1 MRILAVA
8 FVGLIAAVA
17 YLARRVFGIVSVESW
32 PPPADAVG
40 AADAEAAV
48 ARFAGGPTDVGV
60 PYAWSTAATV
70 DPWPDGKEFFPR
82 IFDDVRAATSSVH
95 LLMFGWR
102 EGEIGTAF
110 ADLLVEKLAA
120 GVEVRAIVDAQ
131 GSRAN
136 GPARAMFD
144 RLRDAGAEIA
154 VNDLR
159 RGRDGLGRV
168 DHRKL
173 YVVDGVLAWIG
184 GAGLEDHFENGEFHD
199 VMVRVT
205 GDVVRQA
212 QALFLTSFRGHG
224 FELPDELAR
233 FFPAQPE
240 PGALPA
246 ALLQVVPTGFQS
258 ATQALREAIDGATT
272 RLDVMNPYVTD
283 GDVLARLEAAA
294 RRGVRVRIVVS
305 ETSNNGQATAAF
317 KHHYRALLAAGV
329 EIFEYPGAVV
339 HAKVLVADD
348 AVLFGT
354 VNLDAWALY
363 RNYEVAL
370 LVRGAAAVERFE
382 ERLFEPDIARSA
394 QGVLDGSLGARL
406 RFRVADRLAY
416 FI

>member
-1 MRILAVA
+1 MRILAAV
-8 FVGLIAAVA
+8 FVLLVLAVVHT
-17 YLARRVFGIVSVESW
+17 ARRVFRIVTKESW
-32 PPPADAVG
+32 PPPPDAITAD
-40 AADAEAAV
+40 DAQSAV

-70 DPWPDGKEFFPR
+70 EPWPEGKEFFPR
-82 IFDDVRAATSSVH
+82 IFDDVRGARASVH
-95 LLMFGWR
+95 VLMFGWR
-102 EGEIGTAF
+102 EGEVGTAF
-110 ADLLVEKLAA
+110 ADLLIEKLEE

-136 GPARAMFD
+136 GPARPLFD
-144 RLRDAGAEIA
+144 RLRDAGAEIV

-159 RGRDGLGRV
+159 RPADGLGRV

-173 YVVDGVLAWIG
+173 YVVDGVVAWTG
-184 GAGLEDHFENGEFHD
+184 GAGLEDHFENGKFHD

-205 GDVVRQA
+205 GDVVRQL

-224 FELPDELAR
+224 RELPEDLAPY
-233 FFPAQPE
+233 FPAQPD
-240 PGALPA
+240 PGTLPV

-258 ATQALREAIDGATT
+258 ATQAICRTIDEAAT

-283 GDVLARLEAAA
+283 GDVLARVLAAA
-294 RRGVRVRIVVS
+294 ERGVRVRIVVS
-305 ETSNNGQATAAF
+305 ERSNNGQATAAF

-370 LVRGAAAVERFE
+370 LVRDAATVARFE
-382 ERLFEPDIARSA
+382 ERLFEPDVARSSR
-394 QGVLDGSLGARL
+394 GVHDRALRARL
-406 RFRVADRLAY
+406 RSRAADRIAY

>member
-1 MRILAVA
+1 MRILAGAVVA
-8 FVGLIAAVA
+8 LVAVVV
-17 YLARRVFGIVSVESW
+17 YLARRVFGIVSKESW
-32 PPPADAVG
+32 PPGADALA

-48 ARFAGGPTDVGV
+48 ARFDGGPTDVGL
-60 PYAWSTAATV
+60 PYAWSTVATV
-70 DPWPDGKEFFPR
+70 EPWPEGREFFPR
-82 IFDDVRAATSSVH
+82 IFEDVRAAQSSVH
-95 LLMFGWR
+95 VLMFGWR

-110 ADLLVEKLAA
+110 ADLLCEKLAQ
-120 GVEVRAIVDAQ
+120 GVEVRAIVDGQ

-136 GPARAMFD
+136 SAARELFD
-144 RLRDAGAEIA
+144 RLRAAGAQIA

-159 RGRDGLGRV
+159 RGSDGLGRV

-173 YVVDGVLAWIG
+173 YVVDGVVAWIG
-184 GAGLEDHFENGEFHD
+184 GAGLEDHFENGGFHD

-212 QALFLTSFRGHG
+212 QALFLMSFRGHG
-224 FELPDELAR
+224 FELPDALAPY
-233 FFPAQPE
+233 FPAQPE
-240 PGALPA
+240 PGELPA
-246 ALLQVVPTGFQS
+246 ALLQVAPGGFQS
-258 ATQALREAIDGATT
+258 ATQALQQTIDEATA

-283 GDVLARLEAAA
+283 GGVLGRLLAAA
-294 RRGVRVRIVVS
+294 ERGVRVRIVVS
-305 ETSNNGQATAAF
+305 EKSNNGQATAAF
-317 KHHYRALLAAGV
+317 RHHYRALLAAGV

-348 AVLFGT
+348 AALFGT

-370 LVRGAAAVERFE
+370 LVRDAATAQRFE

-394 QGVLDGSLGARL
+394 RGVDNGAIGARL
-406 RFRVADRLAY
+406 RSRVAARVAY